1 MKKLVLTILFYLC
14 ILITNAQTRGLYL
27 TSANNSEPIV
37 SRKFALVVGGD
48 IYDGKP
54 SWVNLNNPI
63 YDAETIGEILKQ
75 DFDYDVQILR
85 NPTSNSLLQTLI
97 SYHSILRPSDRLFLF
112 IAGHGDF
119 DDKIFDD
126 GFLVTKDSKPISQD
140 PNRKTY
146 ISYTTLNNLI
156 NKLPAKQIFL
166 CMDVCFSGAFNSQ
179 LKQYRSSKST
189 GMYSSLSAE
198 EYVQKKLKL
207 TTRTVLTSGGIEPVL
222 DGIKGSHSPF
232 AYKLIEGLRVMQDQK
247 TVITGN
253 DLYNYVAMMESQ
265 PIIGYFGNNAPAA
278 DYVLGITNSSKGK
291 VLQQQLTPPKETIL
305 HNSSTSLLKEG
316 VIYDKYFEE
325 VIVQKYYIQL
335 LSEPSFQELKE
346 SIEKYNQ
353 FDIKISQITINNKLW
368 YRLYLGGFNDKA
380 YAQKQLLALKEQHLS
395 DKNIQAAFIK
405 ELKISPSSSL
415 NYNTIYTSNLTTVTL
430 KGYSIQVFSDPLL
443 SFTLTKA
450 KEYQSTGEG
459 KTYIEK
465 VLVNGKDYYRLYFNN
480 FSDKNAAI
488 KFKNQL
494 VENTS
499 DVNLKGAFIKTF

>member
-1 MKKLVLTILFYLC
+1 MKGFLFLFLFLQTV
-14 ILITNAQTRGLYL
+14 IITEAQTRGLFL
-27 TSANNSEPIV
+27 TSSTTDEYIV
-37 SRKFALVVGGD
+37 SRKFALVIGGD
-48 IYDGKP
+48 LYDGKP

-63 YDAETIGEILKQ
+63 YDAETIGEILKV
-75 DFDYDVQILR
+75 DFNYDVQVLR

-97 SYHSILRPSDRLFLF
+97 SYHTILNPTDRLFIF

-126 GFLVTKDSKPISQD
+126 GFLVTKDSKPINQD

-189 GMYSSLSAE
+189 NMYSAMSAE
-198 EYVQKKLKL
+198 SYVQKKLKL
-207 TTRTVLTSGGIEPVL
+207 TTRSVLTSGGIDPVL

-232 AYKLIEGLRVMQDQK
+232 AYKLIEGLRVMQEQK

-265 PIIGYFGNNAPAA
+265 PIIGYFGSNAPAA
-278 DYVLGITNSSKGK
+278 DYVVGITNSSKGK
-291 VLQQQLTPPKETIL
+291 VLQEQMAPPKEKVVHRGAASKI
-305 HNSSTSLLKEG
+305 KEG
-316 VIYDKYFEE
+316 VVYDKYFEE
-325 VIVQKYYIQL
+325 VIVQKFYIQL
-335 LSEPSFQELKE
+335 LSEPSFQELEK

-353 FDIKISQITINNKLW
+353 FDIKMSQITINSKLW
-368 YRLYLGGFNDKA
+368 YRLYIGGFNDKT
-380 YAQKQLLALKEQHLS
+380 YAQKQLSILKKSHPS
-395 DKNIQAAFIK
+395 DQNIQASFIK
-405 ELKISPSSSL
+405 ELKITPSSTL
-415 NYNTIYTSNLTTVTL
+415 NYNTIYTSSLTTVTL
-430 KGYSIQVFSDPLL
+430 KGYSVQVFSDPML

-450 KEYQSTGEG
+450 KEYKSVGMG

-465 VLVNGKDYYRLYFNN
+465 VQVNGKDYYRLYINN
-480 FSDKNAAI
+480 FPDKNAAI

-499 DVNLKGAFIKTF
+499 DVNLKGAFIKSF